1 MIDSSMILKA
11 TFEKIIESI
20 NIGIFDLLHTGVAL
34 FCDKGF
40 FIYCNKSFL
49 KMYNLPESVIGK
61 HITDYFLTGERGVM
75 SSIRTRKMVICSS
88 QTKNNVWG
96 VSFRYPIQDEQGQ
109 LRGVV
114 VESIPSNLDKDKL
127 LALLDTVRNLEMK
140 SYSFSEQKEAHK
152 NSGLYTFEAIVG
164 EAPCIEN
171 MRCLGRR
178 FAFSQEPILVCG
190 ESGTGK
196 ELVAQALHMASQR
209 SDRPFVTV
217 NCAALPPELMESE
230 LFGYEEGAFT
240 GAKKGGKLGR
250 SREPR
255 SAA

>member
-217 NCAALPPELMESE
+217 NCA
-230 LFGYEEGAFT
+230 GT
-240 GAKKGGKLGR
+240 
-250 SREPR
+250 
-255 SAA
+255 AAGTDGIGTVRL

>member
-96 VSFRYPIQDEQGQ
+96 VSFRYPIQDE
-109 LRGVV
+109 
-114 VESIPSNLDKDKL
+114 
-127 LALLDTVRNLEMK
+127 
-140 SYSFSEQKEAHK
+140 
-152 NSGLYTFEAIVG
+152 
-164 EAPCIEN
+164 
-171 MRCLGRR
+171 
-178 FAFSQEPILVCG
+178 
-190 ESGTGK
+190 
-196 ELVAQALHMASQR
+196 
-209 SDRPFVTV
+209 
-217 NCAALPPELMESE
+217 
-230 LFGYEEGAFT
+230 
-240 GAKKGGKLGR
+240 
-250 SREPR
+250 
-255 SAA
+255 

>member
-152 NSGLYTFEAIVG
+152 NSGLYTF
-164 EAPCIEN
+164 
-171 MRCLGRR
+171 
-178 FAFSQEPILVCG
+178 
-190 ESGTGK
+190 
-196 ELVAQALHMASQR
+196 
-209 SDRPFVTV
+209 
-217 NCAALPPELMESE
+217 
-230 LFGYEEGAFT
+230 
-240 GAKKGGKLGR
+240 
-250 SREPR
+250 
-255 SAA
+255 

>member
-1 MIDSSMILKA
+1 
-11 TFEKIIESI
+11 
-20 NIGIFDLLHTGVAL
+20 
-34 FCDKGF
+34 
-40 FIYCNKSFL
+40 
-49 KMYNLPESVIGK
+49 MYNLPESVIGK

-164 EAPCIEN
+164 EKP
-171 MRCLGRR
+171 L
-178 FAFSQEPILVCG
+178 
-190 ESGTGK
+190 
-196 ELVAQALHMASQR
+196 ALK
-209 SDRPFVTV
+209 T
-217 NCAALPPELMESE
+217 CAAW
-230 LFGYEEGAFT
+230 
-240 GAKKGGKLGR
+240 GGVSRSARNRFSYAGSRAQGR
-250 SREPR
+250 SWWRRLCIWPA
-255 SAA
+255 SARIGLSSL

>member
-152 NSGLYTFEAIVG
+152 IVD
-164 EAPCIEN
+164 CI
-171 MRCLGRR
+171 RSKLLW
-178 FAFSQEPILVCG
+178 AKPL
-190 ESGTGK
+190 
-196 ELVAQALHMASQR
+196 ALK
-209 SDRPFVTV
+209 T
-217 NCAALPPELMESE
+217 CAAW
-230 LFGYEEGAFT
+230 
-240 GAKKGGKLGR
+240 GGVSRSARNRFSYAGSRAQGR
-250 SREPR
+250 SWWRRLCIWPA
-255 SAA
+255 SARIGLSSL

>member
-109 LRGVV
+109 LTEDASEHDDDGDALQRVRHALVDDAFNLVPRG
-114 VESIPSNLDKDKL
+114 SDGYGQNDGCDQ
-127 LALLDTVRNLEMK
+127 N
-140 SYSFSEQKEAHK
+140 
-152 NSGLYTFEAIVG
+152 
-164 EAPCIEN
+164 
-171 MRCLGRR
+171 
-178 FAFSQEPILVCG
+178 
-190 ESGTGK
+190 TGDGVD
-196 ELVAQALHMASQR
+196 L
-209 SDRPFVTV
+209 PF
-217 NCAALPPELMESE
+217 
-230 LFGYEEGAFT
+230 
-240 GAKKGGKLGR
+240 
-250 SREPR
+250 
-255 SAA
+255 